1 MARHILKSLGL
12 SSLFLAALASMLS
25 TSACVASSEDSP
37 CVLGDAAD
45 SQHGEGACE
54 DEGAEASADEE
65 AASDEEDAPALK
77 APAIKPQWMCAPIC
91 DRP

>member
-1 MARHILKSLGL
+1 MARHNLKSLGL
-12 SSLFLAALASMLS
+12 SSLFFAALASMLS

-45 SQHGEGACE
+45 SEHGEGACE
-54 DEGAEASADEE
+54 DEGAEASADVE
-65 AASDEEDAPALK
+65 ASDEEDAPALK
-77 APAIKPQWMCAPIC
+77 APALEPQWMCAPIC